1 MSTIKEAVRQH
12 YAQAAK
18 RAATSGS
25 CCTGDDCGC
34 TCGQA
39 LEGVDIDLA
48 MPLSLGSGSP
58 VKLAELQRGEVVLDL
73 GSRAGLD
80 VLVASRAV
88 GEAGHAYGVDMTDE
102 MLALA
107 EANKERAGMTNVEFL
122 KGSIDEVP
130 LPAGAV
136 DVVISNC
143 VINLAEDKGAVL
155 RDAFRVLRPGGRL
168 AIADMVALQETGDAA
183 PDPQSW
189 ASCVAGAITAQKYRR
204 LLVEAGFVDVS
215 IEPDGGSERVVNA
228 HVRARKPQRDY

>member
-1 MSTIKEAVRQH
+1 MGAIREAVRQH
-12 YAQAAK
+12 YAEAAK
-18 RAATSGS
+18 QAATSGS

-58 VKLAELQRGEVVLDL
+58 VKLAELKPGETVLDL
-73 GSRAGLD
+73 GSGAGLD

-88 GEAGHAYGVDMTDE
+88 GEAGRAYGVDMTDE

-107 EANKERAGMTNVEFL
+107 EANKQRAGIANAEFL

-168 AIADMVALQETGDAA
+168 AIADMVALHEPGDAA
-183 PDPQSW
+183 PDPRSW
-189 ASCVAGAITAQKYRR
+189 ASCVAGAITAEKYRR
-204 LLVEAGFVDVS
+204 LLDEAGFVDVS
-215 IEPDGGSERVVNA
+215 IEPDGDAGRVVNA
-228 HVRARKPQRDY
+228 HVRAKKPN